1 MKDTVNTPYKTIRA
15 SISYHS
21 NEYIELP
28 DIAIIEL
35 SKDEIDK
42 IKLAKS
48 LIKENGF
55 ECISISVSSK
65 LMEEGKESEFRS
77 ECDQLRITSTGIFAY
92 AQKVSSSDV
101 PTAVTS
107 QFSSLYPN
115 SKAEQWKKEK
125 GNYETKFTEKDTKM
139 CVAIDPSGNVLQ

>member
-92 AQKVSSSDV
+92 AQNKYDGSAQIESDSIEFL
-101 PTAVTS
+101 T
-107 QFSSLYPN
+107 
-115 SKAEQWKKEK
+115 KENK
-125 GNYETKFTEKDTKM
+125 TN
-139 CVAIDPSGNVLQ
+139 